1 MSAILAR
8 CFSCLIALCLLCLA
22 IPEVKGQQDV
32 KQYTI
37 EQFLKTTSYRG
48 ASFSPDNSKLLVSD
62 DSTGVFNAYSIDIA
76 TDQSTQLTDSKTD
89 SIFSVS
95 YFPHDERFLYT
106 ADQGGNEL
114 NHLYVRGTDKKV
126 TDLTPGENLKAQFA
140 GWSTDEKYFYVLT
153 NERDPK
159 YFDVYEY
166 ETDSLE
172 RDMIFRNE
180 EGFNFADISPDR
192 QTLAFS
198 KTINRDDSN
207 IYLLNRSSGEMKLI
221 TPHEGEINF
230 APAAFTPNGKELVYI
245 TDRDSDF
252 GYLKKFNLA
261 TGQSAPVLKPD
272 WDVSSAYFSKKGT
285 YFVVATNEDA
295 KTHIRVYDFA
305 TMKPYPVPDIP
316 GASISSFNI
325 SPNEKDVAIYASDSR
340 MPSDLFFAKLPAGKP
355 RKLTQSLNPE
365 INPRDLVD
373 GKVVRFPSFDGTTI
387 PGILF
392 KPHQAGPDAKVPA
405 LVWVHGGPGGQSRVG
420 YRALIQYLV
429 NHGYAVY
436 AINNRGS
443 SGYGKK
449 FEQLDNRNHGKND
462 LMDCVT
468 SKKMLVETGYVAP
481 DKIGI
486 IGGSYGGYMTLAALT
501 FQPDAFECGVDIFGI
516 SNWYRT
522 VQSIPPWWEAQRK
535 SLEKELGDFS
545 DEEYF
550 RSISPLFH
558 SHQIKKPLMVLQGAN
573 DPRVIQV
580 ESDEIVAAVKKNG
593 IPVEYLVFEDEG
605 HGFRKKENQLEAYQ
619 SILKF
624 VDKYLKKSTSN

>member
-1 MSAILAR
+1 MYQFLTLCISFFLATV
-8 CFSCLIALCLLCLA
+8 ATG
-22 IPEVKGQQDV
+22 PVVNGQHDV
-32 KQYTI
+32 EQYTI

-48 ASFSPDNSKLLVSD
+48 AAFSPNNSKLLVSD
-62 DSTGVFNAYSIDIA
+62 DSTGVFNAYSIDVK
-76 TDQSTQLTDSKTD
+76 TDQATQLTNSTTD

-95 YFPHDERFLYT
+95 YFPADERFLYT

-114 NHLYVRGTDKKV
+114 NHLYVQGTDGKT

-140 GWSTDEKYFYVLT
+140 GWSADDKYFYVLT

-166 ETDSLE
+166 QTDSLK
-172 RDMIFRNE
+172 RDMIFKNE
-180 EGFNFADISPDR
+180 EGYNFGDISPDR

-198 KTINRDDSN
+198 KTTNRDDSN
-207 IYLLNRSSGEMKLI
+207 IYLLNRASGSMKLI
-221 TPHEGEINF
+221 TPHEGEVNF
-230 APAAFTPNGKELVYI
+230 APATFTPNGKELVYI
-245 TDRDSDF
+245 TDRESDF
-252 GYLKKFNLA
+252 RYLEKFDLA
-261 TGQSAPVLKPD
+261 TGESSFILKPD
-272 WDVSSAYFSKKGT
+272 WDVSSASFSKHGT
-285 YFVVATNEDA
+285 YFVVATNQDA
-295 KTHIRVYDFA
+295 KTDIKVYDFA
-305 TMKPYPVPDIP
+305 TMQPYPVPQIP
-316 GASISSFNI
+316 KASISGFNI
-325 SPNEKDVAIYASDSR
+325 SANEKDVAIYASDSR
-340 MPSDLFFAKLPAGKP
+340 MPNDLFFANLPAGKP
-355 RKLTQSLNPE
+355 RKLTQSLNSE
-365 INPRDLVD
+365 INPADLVD
-373 GKVVRFPSFDGTTI
+373 GQVVRFKSFDGTII

-392 KPHQAGPDAKVPA
+392 KPHQASPEAKVPA

-449 FEQLDNRNHGKND
+449 FEQMDNQNHGKND

-468 SKKMLVETGYVAP
+468 SKKMLVETDFVDP

-501 FQPDAFECGVDIFGI
+501 FQPDAFECGIDIFGI

-550 RSISPLFH
+550 KSISPLFH

-580 ESDEIVAAVKKNG
+580 ESDEIVAAVRKNG
-593 IPVEYLVFEDEG
+593 VPVEYLVFADEG
-605 HGFRKKENQLEAYQ
+605 HGFQKKENQLQAYK
-619 SILKF
+619 SILEF
-624 VDKYLKKSTSN
+624 VDHHLKKSNSHPK

>member
-1 MSAILAR
+1 MSKTLA
-8 CFSCLIALCLLCLA
+8 LYAGCLLTALLPCLT
-22 IPEVKGQQDV
+22 ISGQQDV

-62 DSTGVFNAYSIDIA
+62 DSTGVFNAYSIDIK
-76 TDQSTQLTDSKTD
+76 TDKSTQLTHSKTD
-89 SIFSVS
+89 SVFTVS
-95 YFPHDERFLYT
+95 YFPNDDRFLYT

-114 NHLYVRGTDKKV
+114 NHLFVRETDGKV
-126 TDLTPGENLKAQFA
+126 TDLTPGEKLKAQFA
-140 GWSTDEKYFYVLT
+140 GWSANDKYFFVLS
-153 NERDPK
+153 NERDPR

-166 ETDSLE
+166 KTECLE
-172 RDMIFRNE
+172 RDMIFKNE
-180 EGFNFADISPDR
+180 DGFNFGDISPDR

-198 KTINRDDSN
+198 KTTNRDDSN
-207 IYLLNRSSGEMKLI
+207 IYLLDRDSGEMKLI

-230 APAAFTPNGKELVYI
+230 APAAFTPDGKELVYI

-252 GYLKKFNLA
+252 KYLEKFDLA
-261 TGQSAPVLKPD
+261 TAKTSPVLKSD
-272 WDVSSAYFSKKGT
+272 WDVSTAYFSKHGK
-285 YFVVATNEDA
+285 YFVVGTNEDA
-295 KTHIRVYDFA
+295 KTHIQVYDFS
-305 TMKPYPVPDIP
+305 TMKPYPVPEIP
-316 GASISSFNI
+316 GASISSFRI
-325 SPNEKDVAIYASDSR
+325 SSNEKDVAIYASDSR
-340 MPSDLFFAKLPAGKP
+340 MPNDLFYAQMPDGKP
-355 RKLTQSLNPE
+355 RKLTRSLNSE
-365 INPRDLVD
+365 INPNDLVD
-373 GKVVRFPSFDGTTI
+373 GKVVRFKSFDGTTI

-420 YRALIQYLV
+420 YRGLIQYLV
-429 NHGYAVY
+429 NHGYAIF

-449 FEQLDNRNHGKND
+449 FEQMDNRNHGKND

-468 SKKMLVETGYVAP
+468 SKQMLINTGFVEP
-481 DKIGI
+481 DRIGI

-501 FQPDAFECGVDIFGI
+501 FQPDAFECGIDIFGI

-522 VQSIPPWWEAQRK
+522 VQSIPPWWESQRK

-550 RSISPLFH
+550 KSISPLFH
-558 SHQIKKPLMVLQGAN
+558 SNQIKKPLMVLQGAN

-580 ESDEIVAAVKKNG
+580 ESDEIVEAVRKNG
-593 IPVEYLVFEDEG
+593 VPVEYLVFADEG
-605 HGFRKKENQLEAYQ
+605 HGFRKKENQLQAYK
-619 SILKF
+619 SILEF
-624 VDKYLKKSTSN
+624 VDTHLKKSNSK